1 MGESCGGEQIRGIV
15 QEEKMTSKILER
27 RAALFAL
34 LVSLIAAAAAFALTA
49 CPSPNSPRGV
59 VDRFIAAHYMAI
71 DLQAAEPFCTGLALD
86 KLHEEMKLT
95 AGQHID
101 DSTRKPIVHYRLTA
115 KRESTDH
122 IEYLF
127 RATIDVPDG
136 GSFQKNWMIT
146 ARKQNDSWKVS
157 NFSEYD

>member
-1 MGESCGGEQIRGIV
+1 
-15 QEEKMTSKILER
+15 MTLKYLER
-27 RAALFAL
+27 RRALIAITAALAVSAL
-34 LVSLIAAAAAFALTA
+34 VA
-49 CPSPNSPRGV
+49 CTSPNSPRGV

-71 DLQAAEPFCTGLALD
+71 DLKAAEPLCTGLALD
-86 KLHEEMKLT
+86 KLREEMKLT
-95 AGQHID
+95 QGQNID
-101 DSTRKPIVHYRLTA
+101 ETTRKPIVHYKLTA
-115 KRESTDH
+115 KRESPDH

-146 ARKQNDSWKVS
+146 ARKEADTWKVS

>member
-1 MGESCGGEQIRGIV
+1 MTLKPIGGHPALIV
-15 QEEKMTSKILER
+15 AVAT
-27 RAALFAL
+27 AAI
-34 LVSLIAAAAAFALTA
+34 VLTG

-71 DLQAAEPFCTGLALD
+71 DLKAAEPLCTGLALD

-95 AGQHID
+95 EGQQID
-101 DSTRKPIVHYRLTA
+101 ETTRQPIVHYKLTA
-115 KRESTDH
+115 KRESPNH

-146 ARKQNDSWKVS
+146 ARKDANTWKVS
-157 NFSEYD
+157 NFTEYD

>member
-1 MGESCGGEQIRGIV
+1 
-15 QEEKMTSKILER
+15 MTLKYLER
-27 RAALFAL
+27 RRALIAITAALAVTT
-34 LVSLIAAAAAFALTA
+34 LVA
-49 CPSPNSPRGV
+49 CTSPNSPRGV

-71 DLQAAEPFCTGLALD
+71 DLKAAEPLCTGLALD

-95 AGQHID
+95 EGQHID
-101 DSTRKPIVHYRLTA
+101 ESTRKPIVHYKLTA
-115 KRESTDH
+115 KRESPDH

-146 ARKQNDSWKVS
+146 ARKESDAWKVS